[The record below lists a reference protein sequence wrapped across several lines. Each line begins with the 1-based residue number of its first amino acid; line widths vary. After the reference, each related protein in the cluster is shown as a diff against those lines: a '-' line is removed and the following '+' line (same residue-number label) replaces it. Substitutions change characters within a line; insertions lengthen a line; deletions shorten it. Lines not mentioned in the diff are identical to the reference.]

1 MRTYFLSYLPAIL
14 KLNGMFV
21 GTIDGFERH
30 IELDVKDRVFAEII
44 PDENL
49 NGLNFFLDEKFFK
62 DPPPFCD
69 VYLLDGDALIY
80 IREYAVKD
88 GKIEVLHQTR
98 FAGNLITVFAQ
109 GGIYLSID
117 GAEFS
122 LTPLPLSFKNFTANI
137 FTLAGRDVYALY
149 DKSRLIVISDSGKI
163 IFMNAA
169 TEFEFSETLK
179 IVAEFETCTA
189 ARAICEYS
197 YDGEKL
203 SLVSAEEIEMRPP
216 EQEILH
222 FAFFECALIGADCK
236 KYLCDSL
243 KDKSG
248 ELKSYLGEFVSVTVP
263 PEKFYLQ
270 HGEINAAG
278 LVYPKGRNL
287 YEVRFFAV
295 DIENGKITNVYPVEN

>member
-1 MRTYFLSYLPAIL
+1 MRTYFLSYLSAIL
-14 KLNGMFV
+14 KLNGMYV

-62 DPPPFCD
+62 D
-69 VYLLDGDALIY
+69 ALIY

-117 GAEFS
+117 SAEFS
-122 LTPLPLSFKNFTANI
+122 LTPLPLSFKNFTANT

-169 TEFEFSETLK
+169 TEFEFADNLK

-287 YEVRFFAV
+287 YEVRFFVV